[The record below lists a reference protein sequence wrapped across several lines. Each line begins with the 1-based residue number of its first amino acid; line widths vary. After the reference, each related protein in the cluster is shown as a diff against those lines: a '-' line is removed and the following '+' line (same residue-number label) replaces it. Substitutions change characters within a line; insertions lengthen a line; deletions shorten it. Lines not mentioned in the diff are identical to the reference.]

1 MTELMSVSTE
11 SIPARHAARVV
22 LLDEQNRTL
31 LLRYDERGQR
41 FWALPG
47 GTLEPGESHAD
58 AARRELAEELGVHD
72 LALSPPIAVRDTGRE
87 SEPRVLEKYFTARLN
102 SADVDAGSPTQPDQ
116 IRGHGWWT
124 TAELRQ
130 TNEIVYPT
138 ALADVTLT
146 LIDDG
151 VPATPIQLRA

>member
-1 MTELMSVSTE
+1 MPVNTE
-11 SIPARHAARVV
+11 SVRARHAARVI
-22 LLDEQNRTL
+22 LLDEQDRTL
-31 LLRYDERGQR
+31 LLRYDERGHR

-72 LALSPPIAVRDTGRE
+72 LALSPPIAARETGRE
-87 SEPRVLEKYFTARLN
+87 SEPRVMEKYFTARLN

-116 IRGHGWWT
+116 IRGHRWWT
-124 TAELRQ
+124 TTELRQ
-130 TNEIVYPT
+130 TDEVVYPT
-138 ALADVTLT
+138 ALADVILT

-151 VPATPIQLRA
+151 VPATPVQLRA